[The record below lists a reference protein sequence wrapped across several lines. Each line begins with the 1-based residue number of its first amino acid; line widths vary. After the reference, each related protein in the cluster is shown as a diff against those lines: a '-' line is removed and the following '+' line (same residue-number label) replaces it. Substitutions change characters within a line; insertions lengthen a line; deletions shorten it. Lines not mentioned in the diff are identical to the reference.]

1 MSRQPPDDGFD
12 PEDAPPSVSDP
23 DLDPDPDPDPDRVWA
38 ALGVSAAAGLHIVV
52 AALILINRSH

>member
-12 PEDAPPSVSDP
+12 PEDAPPSV
-23 DLDPDPDPDPDRVWA
+23 PDPDRVWA

-52 AALILINRSH
+52 AALVLIKRSH